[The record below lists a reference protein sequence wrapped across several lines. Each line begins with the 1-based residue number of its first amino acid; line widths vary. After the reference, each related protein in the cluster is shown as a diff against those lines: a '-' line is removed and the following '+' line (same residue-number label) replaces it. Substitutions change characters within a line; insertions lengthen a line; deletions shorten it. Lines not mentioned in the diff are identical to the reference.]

1 MLSLAIRS
9 SRTAERIGVRFISA
23 TAYQMSM
30 YKDWKGLT
38 KEDKQSFIYKYIDL
52 YKEKYPCSKSNV
64 MYRSLA
70 EGMEEH
76 DDTPYVFGVIYNE
89 LRSVA
94 HGDSRDNKTGQ
105 GIMGDPIFKR
115 LLIQ

>member
-1 MLSLAIRS
+1 
-9 SRTAERIGVRFISA
+9 
-23 TAYQMSM
+23 
-30 YKDWKGLT
+30 
-38 KEDKQSFIYKYIDL
+38 
-52 YKEKYPCSKSNV
+52 